1 MRVRSQ
7 RGRRKRLKGNVFII
21 SAPSGAGKTT
31 LCKEIVRIMPNLR
44 FSVSYTTRKPRSGEV
59 DGRDYIFV
67 DGDTFKGMID
77 RGEFVEWA
85 EVHGNYYGTSRKDL
99 NDIIKSGQHVILD
112 IDVQGSQQI
121 REQFDGGV
129 YIFVLPP
136 SLNALRKRLEERGQN
151 PPEEIDRRVK
161 RAIEE
166 IREYKRYDYVIVNNI
181 FEEALD
187 ALRSIIIAED
197 KRVNRI
203 DDAWIE
209 RAFNIK

>member
-1 MRVRSQ
+1 MRVRSR

>member
-1 MRVRSQ
+1 M
-7 RGRRKRLKGNVFII
+7 KGNVFII

>member
-1 MRVRSQ
+1 MRVRSW

-44 FSVSYTTRKPRSGEV
+44 FSVSYTTRKPRSGEI

-67 DGDTFKGMID
+67 DGDTFRGMID

-136 SLNALRKRLEERGQN
+136 SLDALRKRLEERGQN
-151 PPEEIDRRVK
+151 THEEIDRRVK

-197 KRVNRI
+197 KRVKRI

>member
-136 SLNALRKRLEERGQN
+136 SLDALRKRLEERGQN

>member
-1 MRVRSQ
+1 MRVRSR

-67 DGDTFKGMID
+67 DEDTFRGMID

-136 SLNALRKRLEERGQN
+136 SLDALRKRLEKRGQN

-197 KRVNRI
+197 KRVKRI
-203 DDAWIE
+203 DNSSIE